1 MSHWSFVTQAVTRV
15 TCPQPGLGHVTT
27 SSISADLHVTL
38 AKLQPIDASE
48 TVSQG
53 GAETRDLVI
62 LIINLL
68 LKSTH
73 SEIGR
78 RFVR

>member
-1 MSHWSFVTQAVTRV
+1 MSHRGLVTQAVTRV
-15 TCPQPGLGHVTT
+15 TCPQPGLGHVTA
-27 SSISADLHVTL
+27 SSVSADLHVSL

-48 TVSQG
+48 AVSQG

-68 LKSTH
+68 LQSAH
-73 SEIGR
+73 SER
-78 RFVR
+78 